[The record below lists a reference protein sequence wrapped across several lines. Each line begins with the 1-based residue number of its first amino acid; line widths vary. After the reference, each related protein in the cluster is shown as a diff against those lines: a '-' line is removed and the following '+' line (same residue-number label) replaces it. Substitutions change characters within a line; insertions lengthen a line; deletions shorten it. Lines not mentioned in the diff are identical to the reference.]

1 MNGIY
6 LNSNYYEN
14 SYELYNDIRKI
25 VLRESSNKHQQIYAL
40 RLSEKL
46 LEQNNQKTLPPGI
59 TLEKGDYELSEIIRL
74 INNNPQYHYR
84 LKKSLLYNEINYK
97 FDRKEHANKLYLL
110 LKQPENR

>member
-1 MNGIY
+1 MCLHTLFDN
-6 LNSNYYEN
+6 
-14 SYELYNDIRKI
+14 
-25 VLRESSNKHQQIYAL
+25 QP
-40 RLSEKL
+40 KL